1 MHTIM
6 TTGPKLSDH
15 LCVLTWRFIVEGILY
30 TTATINHTEVR
41 KKKKSGH
48 VLFFFVF
55 SRILRF
61 KVRILTVCPQ
71 NSEINVGNLRSIL
84 EKL

>member
-1 MHTIM
+1 MMTVKKKKKTLMHTIM

-48 VLFFFVF
+48 VLFFRLF
-55 SRILRF
+55 
-61 KVRILTVCPQ
+61 Q
-71 NSEINVGNLRSIL
+71 NSEI
-84 EKL
+84 